1 MILEFRVLG
10 PLEVFAG
17 SKVNIEGRRRQIVLV
32 MLLLEPGRVVTTGRL
47 VEALYGEE
55 PPKTADAQV
64 QICVSQLRGWFGK
77 YTDAE
82 VIVTH
87 SAGYLIRVP
96 EDCLDLTR
104 FRRHVTRGREA
115 ARSQDLEGAVSEFR
129 SGLALWRGEA
139 LEGINSR
146 RVQAAATRHNEE
158 RFVAL
163 QECIDLELRLQRH
176 HELLGELKELV
187 AVHPLREELHMQ
199 LALALY
205 RADRQV
211 EALEVLRNVQYTL
224 VEEHGLSPGE
234 ELRQLEQAILSQDPA
249 LAAEPVAEPAK
260 IVPHQLPAGPS
271 NFVGRDEVI
280 ADVRDHLVNSQQLH
294 RAAVVMVTGP
304 GGVGKTALA
313 VHAAHKAREAFPD
326 GQLYAHLRDADGH
339 PVPAEQVLERLL
351 RSLGVAPSVLPSGI
365 VELGTMYRSVM
376 ANRRVL
382 VVLDDAASAR
392 QILPLVP
399 AEPRCALLVTSRR
412 SVIGLHGA
420 HHVDLD
426 VFDEATSLELLSQ
439 VIGQGRVMTQHAAAR
454 RLAEA
459 CGHLPL
465 GLGIVA
471 AKLSMRQHWQIDQ
484 MVRRLAD
491 ERRRLDELILGDA
504 SVRATISI
512 SCQELDPPAARLV
525 LLLGALDEVDFGG
538 WIAGPLLDMD
548 PYAATDIL
556 ETLVEERLV
565 DLVVRD
571 DQQVRYRLH
580 DLTRTYVRELLARE
594 IPAQEQE
601 EALHRLLRCW
611 LHLAGRAHRQAYG
624 GDYTILHSATEPWT
638 LPEELVESLIAD
650 PIEWF
655 QIELTNLVSSV
666 HQAARLGLHE
676 LCWDLAV
683 TSVTLFETRSY
694 RQAWRETHE
703 VAWGAV
709 RRAGDKRGEAVVR
722 YSLSGLEL
730 VEQRLAEAQQNLEAA
745 RAWFEASGDVHG
757 RGLVLRHLAFIERTK
772 GQYTVAQEWYEQALE
787 DLRSVGDPVGEAH
800 VLRNIAQIHLE
811 SGRAEEAEPYL
822 RESLAICVRTGSSR
836 IEAQVRFRLGEA
848 LLTRGRLEAAEESFD
863 AALHTAT
870 SMNDSI
876 GEAFA
881 LLGIGRVRL
890 AQGDLA
896 GARPLLGDALMAACL
911 GGSQQCEGQS
921 LLALAEL
928 ALARDEPEMATVR
941 LERAEAIFTDSEAK
955 VWRARVDELRS
966 KF

>member
-1 MILEFRVLG
+1 
-10 PLEVFAG
+10 
-17 SKVNIEGRRRQIVLV
+17 

-47 VEALYGEE
+47 IEALYGDE

-64 QICVSQLRGWFGK
+64 QICISQLRSWFAK
-77 YTDAE
+77 YTDSE

-87 SAGYLIRVP
+87 SAGYLIRIP

-104 FRRHVTRGREA
+104 FRRHITRGREA
-115 ARSQDLEGAVSEFR
+115 ARAQDLEGAVNEFR
-129 SGLALWRGEA
+129 AGLALWRGEA

-234 ELRQLEQAILSQDPA
+234 ELRQLEQAILSQDPS
-249 LAAEPVAEPAK
+249 LAAPASEPTK
-260 IVPHQLPAGPS
+260 IVPHQLPAAPS

-280 ADVRDHLVNSQQLH
+280 REVRDHLVNPGQVH

-313 VHAAHKAREAFPD
+313 VHAAHKAREEFPD
-326 GQLYAHLRDADGH
+326 GQLYVHLRDADGH

-426 VFDEATSLELLSQ
+426 VFDETTSLELLSQ
-439 VIGQGRVMTQHAAAR
+439 VIGEARVMTQEAAAR
-454 RLAEA
+454 RLADA

-471 AKLSMRQHWQIDQ
+471 AKLSMRQHWPIDQ

-525 LLLGALDEVDFGG
+525 LLLGALDEVDFAG

-548 PYAATDIL
+548 PYVATDIL

-565 DLVVRD
+565 DIVVRD

-594 IPAQEQE
+594 IPLEEQE

-624 GDYTILHSATEPWT
+624 GDYTILHSAVEPWT
-638 LPEELVESLIAD
+638 LPEELVESLITD

-655 QIELTNLVSSV
+655 QAELTNLVSGV

-703 VAWGAV
+703 IAWGAV

-745 RAWFEASGDVHG
+745 RAWFEASGDIHG

-772 GQYTVAQEWYEQALE
+772 GQYSVAQDWYEQALK
-787 DLRSVGDPVGEAH
+787 DLRGAGDLVGEAH

-811 SGRAEEAEPYL
+811 SGRPEEAEPYL
-822 RESLAICVRTGSSR
+822 RDSLAICVRTGSSR
-836 IEAQVRFRLGEA
+836 IEAQVRYRLGEA
-848 LLTRGRLEAAEESFD
+848 MLTRGRLTEAEESFD
-863 AALHTAT
+863 AALLTAT

-890 AQGDLA
+890 AQSDFV
-896 GARPLLGDALMAACL
+896 GAQPLLGDALMAACL
-911 GGSQQCEGQS
+911 GGSQLCEGQS

-928 ALARDEPEMATVR
+928 ALAGNDPEAAGVR
-941 LERAEAIFTDSEAK
+941 LDRAEAIFTDIEAK
-955 VWRARVDELRS
+955 VWRARVDELRA